1 MMKAMPKK
9 IILTR
14 EKATSSD
21 SVFADRKIT
30 RASGLADEVFKI
42 LRADIMAL
50 RIPPGARISVDSL
63 VRELGVSQ
71 TPIRE
76 ALSML
81 EATGLVTKQH
91 FTGYCAAPRFSSEQY
106 RKLFE
111 VRLLLE
117 PSAARHA
124 AQRMDEPML
133 KSLQKLADR
142 MEPKRLS
149 NGLISDESF
158 ADQDSEFHAI
168 IAHGGGNDLIA
179 EALERLHTHLHIF
192 RLGLRREYAV
202 QAKVEH
208 ARIARA
214 LKSRDPDAAEAAMRS
229 HIDNSFRRL
238 IPFIE
243 D

>member
-1 MMKAMPKK
+1 M
-9 IILTR
+9 
-14 EKATSSD
+14 S
-21 SVFADRKIT
+21 
-30 RASGLADEVFKI
+30 
-42 LRADIMAL
+42 L

-63 VRELGVSQ
+63 ARELGVSQ

-91 FTGYCAAPRFSSEQY
+91 YIGYCAAPKFNSEQY

-133 KSLQKLADR
+133 ESLYSLAMQ
-142 MEPKRLS
+142 MEPERS
-149 NGLISDESF
+149 NGGPASYERF
-158 ADQDSEFHAI
+158 ADQDSEFHAR
-168 IAHGGGNDLIA
+168 IAAGGGNDLIA
-179 EALERLHTHLHIF
+179 EALDRLHTHLHIF
-192 RLGLRREYAV
+192 RLEVRSEYAAE
-202 QAKVEH
+202 AKVEH
-208 ARIARA
+208 MRIALA
-214 LKSRDPDAAEAAMRS
+214 LKNRDPDVAEAAMRA
-229 HIDNSFRRL
+229 HIQNSFQRL
-238 IPFIE
+238 IPFIK